1 MKELHQ
7 TIILETIQFIG
18 SVDQFTNWA
27 IDTHAPFPY
36 NIWRNKNQMNF
47 DDEYLDKVVVNIK
60 KKSFELYGSDGS
72 YKTIECDE
80 TESFMDVLDVCRAF
94 LDEEL
99 EYEKI

>member
-1 MKELHQ
+1 
-7 TIILETIQFIG
+7 
-18 SVDQFTNWA
+18 
-27 IDTHAPFPY
+27 
-36 NIWRNKNQMNF
+36 MNF